1 MSDMTSSTTLLLL
14 TALSIAALHTLAGP
28 DHYVPFIALARSGQ
42 WSLRK
47 TALVT
52 CLCGLGHILSSVVLG
67 LVGVALGVAVTR
79 LKVVE
84 AMRGG
89 IAAWALIGFGLVY
102 FVWGLRRAI
111 RNRPHEHIHVHGS
124 GPHSHTHV
132 HSREH
137 LHTHESPGVNK
148 TTPWVL
154 FIIFVFGPCEPLI
167 PLLMYPAARGNLAG
181 AAIVAGVFGV
191 TTIATMLGV
200 VLLTT
205 FGISLLPTAKL
216 ERYNHAMAGAAILF
230 CGLAIRL
237 LGL

>member
-1 MSDMTSSTTLLLL
+1 MTSSTPLLI
-14 TALSIAALHTLAGP
+14 TAVSIALVHTLAGP
-28 DHYVPFIALARSGQ
+28 DHYIPFIALARSGR

-47 TALVT
+47 TTLVT

-84 AMRGG
+84 AVRGG

-111 RNRPHEHIHVHGS
+111 RNQSHEHVHVHGD

-132 HSREH
+132 HSRDH
-137 LHTHESPGVNK
+137 LHVHESPGEKNA
-148 TTPWVL
+148 TPWVL

-181 AAIVAGVFGV
+181 AAIVAGIFGI
-191 TTIATMLGV
+191 TTIVTMLAV
-200 VLLTT
+200 VLLST

-216 ERYNHAMAGAAILF
+216 ERYSHAMAGAAILL
-230 CGLAIRL
+230 CGLAIQL

>member
-1 MSDMTSSTTLLLL
+1 MASSTTLLMA
-14 TALSIAALHTLAGP
+14 TAFSVAFLHTLAGP
-28 DHYVPFIALARSGQ
+28 DHYVPFIALARSGR

-47 TALVT
+47 TTLVT

-67 LVGVALGVAVTR
+67 LVGVALGVAVAR
-79 LKVVE
+79 LKIIEV
-84 AMRGG
+84 MRGG

-102 FVWGLRRAI
+102 FAWGLRRAI
-111 RNRPHEHIHVHGS
+111 RNRPHEHVHVHGS

-137 LHTHESPGVNK
+137 LHTHESPAVNK

-154 FIIFVFGPCEPLI
+154 FLIFVFGPCEPLI
-167 PLLMYPAARGNLAG
+167 PLLMFPAAKGNATG
-181 AAIVAGVFGV
+181 AVIVAGVFGL
-191 TTIATMLGV
+191 TTIATMLGI

-216 ERYNHAMAGAAILF
+216 ERYSHALAGAAILL
-230 CGLAIRL
+230 CGLTIQL